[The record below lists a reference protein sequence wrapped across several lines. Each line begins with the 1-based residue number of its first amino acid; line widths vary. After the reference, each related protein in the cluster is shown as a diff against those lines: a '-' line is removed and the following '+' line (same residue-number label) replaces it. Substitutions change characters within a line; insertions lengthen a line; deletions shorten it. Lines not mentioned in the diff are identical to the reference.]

1 MKNISFKKISTYFLT
16 ICMLLFSFSSVF
28 AATPTDTT
36 TSAITDLTAPAMIV
50 ATAGDSQI
58 NLIWSP
64 VNGATYYNVY
74 ESADGL
80 IYNLISVP
88 TTVTK
93 ETYDVTGLTNGKLYY
108 FKISA
113 ANDATESTYSN
124 VASEKPSVRTAP
136 VNLGTAGDYAIL
148 SKTGIS
154 TVPNSVITGNI
165 GVSPIDSTAI
175 TGFSLTID
183 ATNEF
188 SRSTQV
194 TGKAF
199 AADYASPTPSKLTTS
214 ISNMETAYTD
224 AAGRAVNYT
233 ELYTGDLSGQTLTA
247 GVYKWGTGVLINSD
261 VYLNGGAN
269 DVFIFQIA
277 KGITQA
283 SNTKIIL
290 TGGAQAKNIFW
301 QSAQTVEIGTGAHFE
316 GIILGK
322 TNISMGANASINGRL
337 LAQTAV
343 TLIKSTVVAPSM
355 DVAPAISVSTM
366 TQLQEALVAGVKD
379 ITIADSIPTGMS
391 TVTIPSGTV
400 LRDYFKIGFGNTIVV
415 NAGGMLRVGTG
426 TTDNLLVGDANSTAN
441 LALSTG
447 ATFTIRG
454 TVGDKIEAYVLNGT
468 AKLQQQNTKP
478 FVVAANETFTI
489 ATGSTLSV
497 AAATDTDL
505 ANVQPVLNVD
515 AIGGKLVVNGTL
527 NLLAGSR
534 IFLGDGLNSIVNT
547 GTIIN
552 NAGIYDVSKITG
564 VVGILDANHKVI
576 NVN

>member
-1 MKNISFKKISTYFLT
+1 MKNISFKKLSTYFLAIT
-16 ICMLLFSFSSVF
+16 MVLFSFSSVF
-28 AATPTDTT
+28 AATPTV
-36 TSAITDLTAPAMIV
+36 LTAPTSLI

-58 NLIWSP
+58 NLTWSEVP
-64 VNGATYYNVY
+64 GATYYNVY
-74 ESADGL
+74 ESLDGL

-93 ETYDVTGLTNGKLYY
+93 TTFNLTGLTNGKLYY
-108 FKISA
+108 FKTSA
-113 ANDATESTYSN
+113 ANADSESTYSN
-124 VASEKPSVRTAP
+124 VVSEKPSVKTSP

-175 TGFSLTID
+175 TGFSLTVD

-188 SRSTQV
+188 SGSTQV
-194 TGKAF
+194 TGKAY

-233 ELYTGDLSGQTLTA
+233 ELYTGDLSGQTLTP

-283 SNTKIIL
+283 CNTKIIL

-301 QSAQTVEIGTGAHFE
+301 QAAQTVEIGTGAHFE
-316 GIILGK
+316 GIVLGK
-322 TNISMGANASINGRL
+322 TNISMGTNASINGRL

-355 DVAPAISVSTM
+355 AVAPSVSVSTM
-366 TQLQEALVAGVKD
+366 TQLQEALAAGVKD
-379 ITIADSIPTGMS
+379 ITIAESIPTGMS

-400 LRDYFKIGFGNTIVV
+400 LRDYFKIGFGNTVVV
-415 NAGGMLRVGTG
+415 NTGGMLRVGTG
-426 TTDNLLVGDANSTAN
+426 TIDNLLVGDANSTAN
-441 LALSTG
+441 LALATD
-447 ATFTIRG
+447 ATFSITG
-454 TVGDKIEAYVLNGT
+454 TVGDKIAAYVLNGT
-468 AKLQQQNTKP
+468 ATMQQQNTKP
-478 FVVAANETFTI
+478 FIVAENETFTI
-489 ATGSTLSV
+489 ATGATLNV
-497 AAATDTDL
+497 ATATDTVL

-515 AIGGKLVVNGTL
+515 AAGGKLVVNGTL
-527 NLLAGSR
+527 NLLTGSR
-534 IFLGDGLNSIVNT
+534 IFLCNGLSSIVNT

-552 NAGIYDVSKITG
+552 NAGIYNGSVITG
-564 VVGILDANHKVI
+564 VVGILDANHNVI
-576 NVN
+576 NFPAM